1 MKNTLLACAII
12 AALTGSAHALEVP
25 KSSTYDARVRSITY
39 NPADVVQI
47 DTMIGISTLITVEQ
61 GEKFVSHSF
70 GDPEA
75 WEFTNAGENYFVRPK
90 ANDADTNLTIIT
102 NRRIYYFTL
111 RYAPTSARNSG
122 KGSAMYGVKFIYP
135 EVVAKRAEVEARKAA
150 VAQRLAERRGDFN
163 WKYSMSGDL
172 DIAPTEGWDNGEFTY
187 FRIPGNRDVPG
198 FFMVDADGKESIV
211 NRNTIGAS
219 NDLVVLHKVNAK
231 WIVRLGNRA
240 LAVWNDAYKP
250 DGVRNAT
257 GTASPTV
264 TRIVKGVE

>member
-1 MKNTLLACAII
+1 MKTTIMACAIL
-12 AALTGSAHALEVP
+12 AALTGTAHALEVP

-61 GEKFVSHSF
+61 GERYVSHDF

-75 WEFTNAGENYFVRPK
+75 WEFKNIGENYFIRPK
-90 ANDADTNLTIIT
+90 ANDSDTNLTIIT
-102 NRRIYYFTL
+102 NRRRYKFWL
-111 RYAPTSARNSG
+111 SYAPTR
-122 KGSAMYGVKFIYP
+122 KGSAMFAISFVYP
-135 EVVAKRAEVEARKAA
+135 EVIAKRAEAEARKATL
-150 VAQRLAERRGDFN
+150 AQRLAERRGDFN

-198 FFMVDADGKESIV
+198 FFMVDDDGHESIV

-231 WIVRLGNRA
+231 WIVRLGTRA
-240 LAVWNDAYKP
+240 LAIWNDAYKP
-250 DGVRNAT
+250 DGVKNET
-257 GTASPTV
+257 GTASPSV
-264 TRIVKGVE
+264 TRMVKGVE